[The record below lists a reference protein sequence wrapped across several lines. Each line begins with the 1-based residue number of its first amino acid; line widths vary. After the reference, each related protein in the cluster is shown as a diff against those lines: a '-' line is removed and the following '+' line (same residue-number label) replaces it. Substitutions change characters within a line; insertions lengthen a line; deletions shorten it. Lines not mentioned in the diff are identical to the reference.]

1 MILPKVICGAWHR
14 AGITTQG
21 LGPPGCR
28 GRHSGQIPDAC
39 PHPSPQVLVAVA
51 RTAMARAC
59 ELGLLL
65 ALLLPMVGTSVPGTV
80 VRLNKA
86 MLSYGK
92 GRDCCAVLHECV
104 HVIPCLYVCVQ
115 S

>member
-1 MILPKVICGAWHR
+1 MCGAWRR
-14 AGITTQG
+14 AGITTRGLRPPG
-21 LGPPGCR
+21 LGG
-28 GRHSGQIPDAC
+28 GILDKLPDTC
-39 PHPSPQVLVAVA
+39 LQPSPQILVAVA
-51 RTAMARAC
+51 RIAMARTC
-59 ELGLLL
+59 EMGLLL

-92 GRDCCAVLHECV
+92 RRDRCAVLHECV

>member
-1 MILPKVICGAWHR
+1 MEPGTGLESLLRACDLQAAGGGILDKF
-14 AGITTQG
+14 
-21 LGPPGCR
+21 
-28 GRHSGQIPDAC
+28 PDAC

-92 GRDCCAVLHECV
+92 GRDRCAVLHECI